1 MAVDNVAGFGRA
13 LTATPFAR
21 IILGQLISVRAWCAE
36 MEATMGSKNLG
47 DRRTHHARNNDRLG
61 RAARGM
67 EDEVAKVLGRLQER
81 GAISRFVRCEPGS
94 ADAKDGIDFRAFKP
108 VDGTEVGRAFC
119 VSVSYG
125 DYREKRARCPGI
137 PIFRLPPE
145 TKPETIEKRI
155 LGLF

>member
-1 MAVDNVAGFGRA
+1 
-13 LTATPFAR
+13 
-21 IILGQLISVRAWCAE
+21 

-47 DRRTHHARNNDRLG
+47 DRRTNRVRSIDRYG

-67 EDEVAKVLGRLQER
+67 EDEVARVLVRLQER
-81 GAISRFVRCEPGS
+81 GAISRYVRCEPGS
-94 ADAKDGIDFRAFKP
+94 ADAQSGADFRVCMP
-108 VDGTEVGRAFC
+108 MDGTEVERAFC

-125 DYREKRARCPGI
+125 DFREKRARCPGL